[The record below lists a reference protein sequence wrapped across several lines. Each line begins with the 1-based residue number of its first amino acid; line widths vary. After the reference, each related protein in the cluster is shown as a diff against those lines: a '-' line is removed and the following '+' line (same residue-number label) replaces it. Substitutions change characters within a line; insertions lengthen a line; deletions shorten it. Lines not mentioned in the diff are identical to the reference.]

1 MLHIASQFQPPDV
14 TSGERKEDTLM
25 EIYDSRKGQGKQ
37 EENESKN
44 ALGHI
49 LRQGAQDMLQKAIEW
64 EIQEYLTEYEEKHD
78 KAGRRSV
85 VRNGWRE
92 PRSLQTGLGDIE
104 ICQPRVNDRRKGK
117 RFISNILPPYMRR
130 APSIEALIPALYLAG
145 VSTNSFTTAL
155 EAILGEKAKGLS
167 ANSIVRLKSIWEAE
181 YKQWASRDLTG
192 KEYAYWWVDGIY
204 FNVRLTDER
213 PCLLVIVGTL
223 VDGTKELVAIWDGQR
238 ESKISWKELL
248 SDLKRRGINKGPRLA
263 IGDGSLGFWAALEE
277 EYPKVGQQRCWVHK
291 TANLLDKL
299 PKSIQPSAKTLIHQM
314 YMAPKKEMA
323 LKAYDEFMKCY
334 QAKYPKA
341 CECLAKDKDVLFTFY
356 GYPAEHWVHI
366 RSTNVIESAFATVR
380 HRTRQTKGCGSRVA
394 TLSMVY
400 KLGLEAEKHWIKIR
414 AHKLIEKVIKGV
426 CFIDGMEKAA

>member
-1 MLHIASQFQPPDV
+1 MD
-14 TSGERKEDTLM
+14 
-25 EIYDSRKGQGKQ
+25 IYDIRKGQGRQ
-37 EENESKN
+37 EKNESRN
-44 ALGHI
+44 VLDQI
-49 LRQGAQDMLQKAIEW
+49 LRQGAQKMLQKAIEW
-64 EIQEYLTEYEEKHD
+64 EVQEYLVENEAQRD
-78 KAGRRSV
+78 NAGHRLV
-85 VRNGWRE
+85 VKNGWRE
-92 PRSLQTGLGDIE
+92 PRPLQTGLGDIE
-104 ICQPRVNDRRKGK
+104 ICQPRVNDRRKSQ

-145 VSTNSFTTAL
+145 VSTNNFTMAL
-155 EAILGEKAKGLS
+155 ESILGEKANGLS
-167 ANSIVRLKSIWEAE
+167 ANSIVRLKGIWEAE
-181 YKQWASRDLTG
+181 YKQWASRNLTG

-223 VDGTKELVAIWDGQR
+223 VDGSKELVAIWDGQR
-238 ESKISWKELL
+238 ESKMSWKELL
-248 SDLKRRGINKGPRLA
+248 SDLKHRGINKCPRLA
-263 IGDGSLGFWAALEE
+263 IGDGALGFWAALEE
-277 EYPKVGQQRCWVHK
+277 EYPKVDQQRCWVHK
-291 TANLLDKL
+291 TANILDKL
-299 PKSIQPSAKTLIHQM
+299 PKSIQPSAKELIHQM
-314 YMAPKKEMA
+314 YMAPKKEQA
-323 LKAYDEFMKCY
+323 LKAYDEFMKRY

-356 GYPAEHWVHI
+356 NYPAEHWVHI

-394 TLSMVY
+394 TLTMVY